1 MTDAERG
8 KVDPMFLAVEVLG
21 MDFQTNPHEGL
32 FRCFLPQKLSTP
44 LADLDPVVKKRM
56 ILWPRGLF
64 KTSAVRVKIIQLILN
79 YPNCRILIG
88 AASLALGK
96 VQLEA
101 VKRVFE
107 QPSDKFRELYPEF
120 CGKKLGNTTRFTVP
134 NRTDF
139 SSPEETVTTSTAS
152 SVKAGSHYD
161 FVFIDDLVNDQNYR
175 NPVALEQ
182 CWQDYKDFGPLRD
195 PAGYLFVTGTPY
207 SFGDTYERIEESAR
221 EEMKLGRATWEI
233 SQRTCWSEICSTC
246 GKTEAVH
253 HDAAQYCK
261 FSGSGKK
268 LLLFPQFRT
277 SAGKVIGHTIE
288 FLESELREKGED
300 FFAMQYECR
309 RLASGLQTF
318 TDQLLDSHTLYH
330 FEKPMM
336 ESQLETLAA
345 QIQLLM
351 AQGKTFEQAVEL
363 STAKPGTGVIPL
375 GGWCFAIGD
384 LSYPGD
390 PRKRDKSVFYV
401 IRVVNARLYV
411 IACYSGKWKSSEVG
425 DQVVNILLQHRPR
438 QIWIEGFLGWEAY
451 DTVIRMVATGRG
463 IQALPL
469 EWIPLENQEGAKVV
483 RIGSI
488 QAWFA
493 RDKLYIFA
501 GITDY
506 QELRNNLTK
515 FPKLGRHDDH
525 GDCLGLGVNA
535 PHGVALYQSVKESV
549 TLADVV
555 KQKLYP
561 NGPPWERGY
570 SDDET
575 VSHGNGCGS
584 VVVC

>member
-1 MTDAERG
+1 MTDADRG
-8 KVDPMFLAVEVLG
+8 KVDIMYLACEVLG
-21 MDFQTNPHEGL
+21 MDFQAIPHEEL
-32 FRCFLPQKLSTP
+32 FRCFLPQKLNTP
-44 LADLDPVVKKRM
+44 LADLDPIVKKRM

-101 VKRVFE
+101 IKRVFE
-107 QPSDKFRELYPEF
+107 QPTEKFRELYPDF

-139 SSPEETVTTSTAS
+139 SSPEETVTCSTAS

-195 PAGYLFVTGTPY
+195 PQGYLFVTGTPY

-221 EEMKLGRATWEI
+221 EEMKLGRSTWEI
-233 SQRTCWSEICSTC
+233 SQQSCWTEEN
-246 GKTEAVH
+246 GK
-253 HDAAQYCK
+253 
-261 FSGSGKK
+261 KK
-268 LLLFPQFRT
+268 LLFPEFRT
-277 SAGKVIGHTIE
+277 PKGKVVGHTLQ
-288 FLESELREKGED
+288 FLESELHEKGED
-300 FFAMQYECR
+300 FFAMQYLCQ
-309 RLASGLQTF
+309 RLASGLQVF
-318 TDQLLDSHTLYH
+318 TEDLLNKHTLYH
-330 FEKPMM
+330 FEKPML
-336 ESQLETLAA
+336 ESQLEILAREVRG
-345 QIQLLM
+345 LM
-351 AQGKTFEQAVEL
+351 AQGKTFEDAVGL
-363 STAKPGTGVIPL
+363 STFKPGGGLIPM
-375 GGWCFAIGD
+375 GGWCFVVGD

-390 PRKRDKSVFYV
+390 IRKRDKSVFYV

-411 IACYSGKWKSSEVG
+411 IACYSGKWKSSDVG
-425 DQVVNILLQHRPR
+425 DQIVTIFLQHRPR

-451 DTVIRMVATGRG
+451 DTVIRMVAGGRG
-463 IQALPL
+463 IQSLPL
-469 EWIPLENQEGAKVV
+469 EWIPLENQENAKVV

-488 QAWFA
+488 QAWFS

-506 QELRNNLTK
+506 QVLRDNLMK

-525 GDCLGLGVNA
+525 GDCLGLAVNA
-535 PHGVALYQSVKESV
+535 PHGVALYQSVKEAV
-549 TLADVV
+549 TIAEVV

-561 NGPPWERGY
+561 NGPPWEAGY
-570 SDDET
+570 RDDET
-575 VSHGNGCGS
+575 VSHGGGCGS
-584 VVVC
+584 MIVC